1 MSENIKV
8 ISPEGVVG
16 IDSCNDIRVQLLQ
29 AFDTANPV
37 ILNFAHIERV
47 DLSFV
52 QLLYA
57 AVREA
62 RIRGIAFRMN
72 GAVSAELGAYLVAG
86 GFCTAAPQDARELE
100 TNLVESQDT

>member
-8 ISPEGVVG
+8 VGPTGVVG
-16 IDSCNDIRVQLLQ
+16 IESCSDLRVQLLE
-29 AFDTANPV
+29 ALDTANPV
-37 ILNFAHIERV
+37 IIDFAGIERI

-62 RIRGIAFRMN
+62 RIRGVGLRFN
-72 GAVSAELGAYLVAG
+72 GAVASEVGEYLVAG
-86 GFCTAAPQDARELE
+86 GFCKEVPVKAQELE
-100 TNLVESQDT
+100 VSLVELQEN